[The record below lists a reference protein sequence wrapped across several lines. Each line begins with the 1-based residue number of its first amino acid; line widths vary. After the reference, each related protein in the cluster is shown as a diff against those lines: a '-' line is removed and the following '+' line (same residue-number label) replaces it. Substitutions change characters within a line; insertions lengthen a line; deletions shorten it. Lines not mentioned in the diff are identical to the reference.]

1 MSAKN
6 ILLVLL
12 YLKANNASSDI
23 YIYMLVLNF
32 YDGVIIII
40 IL

>member
-6 ILLVLL
+6 VVVVLL

-23 YIYMLVLNF
+23 NMLVLNF

-40 IL
+40 L